1 MLDLSKVIEIIKMYG
16 IGAGI
21 SVAMF
26 LYFNSRLNKLEEKYD
41 NCMNA
46 RISEAYRAYNSVG
59 EKKQKSNRFLAVLT
73 DPIRVKK
80 DRK

>member
-1 MLDLSKVIEIIKMYG
+1 
-16 IGAGI
+16 
-21 SVAMF
+21 
-26 LYFNSRLNKLEEKYD
+26 LEEKYD